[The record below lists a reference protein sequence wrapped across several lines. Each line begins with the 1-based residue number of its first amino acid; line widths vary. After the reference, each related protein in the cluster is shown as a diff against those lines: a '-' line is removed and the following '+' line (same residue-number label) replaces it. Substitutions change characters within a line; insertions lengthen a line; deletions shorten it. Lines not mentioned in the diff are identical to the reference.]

1 MASQR
6 LEAAYAHLSIFRYC
20 IYIGEIL
27 NLESG
32 LLGNQDHVLHLGQ
45 HPDLTGYAMSQQTFR
60 FRETGTESDR
70 SGTPLKVALHGL
82 YLPFI
87 PIGGLVGKDQF
98 QIIILRLVDTAQLRP
113 FIFQILLLVDLEISE
128 HIRYVRQGG
137 Q

>member
-1 MASQR
+1 
-6 LEAAYAHLSIFRYC
+6 
-20 IYIGEIL
+20 
-27 NLESG
+27 
-32 LLGNQDHVLHLGQ
+32 
-45 HPDLTGYAMSQQTFR
+45 MSQQTFR
-60 FRETGTESDR
+60 VRKTGTESDR

-98 QIIILRLVDTAQLRP
+98 QIIYTPAGRYRSTASVY
-113 FIFQILLLVDLEISE
+113 IQILLLVDLEISE